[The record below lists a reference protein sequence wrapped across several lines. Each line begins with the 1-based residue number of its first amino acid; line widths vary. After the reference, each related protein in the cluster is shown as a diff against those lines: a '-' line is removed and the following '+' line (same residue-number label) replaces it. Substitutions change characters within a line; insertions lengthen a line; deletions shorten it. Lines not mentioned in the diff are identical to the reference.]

1 MNTTIDLLNL
11 AQCDNSK
18 TRCTSSS
25 NVTST
30 SSNKTF
36 EDVLKLQK
44 DKTIDSNKDINQG
57 NYSSLNNA
65 TVFNVTNISSSKKG
79 LEFLNKLNTLV
90 NDKSINSNT
99 KLKDLLNNVMEAVK
113 KVSSQIKDTQL
124 SDEEKSEIT
133 EEVLQNLI
141 AMLDNFVNLSQSN
154 ISFEEINPSLVTD
167 VEGVSATTESLD
179 LSLSSTLL
187 NFDISTEDGLTEL
200 DDIAQSLDN
209 ISDKIT
215 SLFGDNSAV
224 EENSE
229 LLEFMDNLSS
239 VISQSDDKNI
249 DTDLVRSLTKKEDIS
264 TNINN
269 LDMST
274 ILNNNID
281 TIDFRTDKVDNLH
294 PVAKQILQTMQ
305 AQLGAVDLD
314 GKTIEVRLKLYPSK
328 LGEISVVIGRRGSD
342 INVNILSDNADVR
355 KLLSD
360 SINILKN
367 NLAESNSGSVNI
379 DISNGNSNDD
389 RRQNNNNNSIDIT
402 DNVDKYV
409 DDVTLKLQV
418 SNSLTNKV
426 LDIKL

>member
-18 TRCTSSS
+18 TRCASSS
-25 NVTST
+25 NVTNT

-36 EDVLKLQK
+36 ADVLKLQK

-99 KLKDLLNNVMEAVK
+99 ELKDLLNNVMEAVK

-133 EEVLQNLI
+133 EEALQNLI
-141 AMLDNFVNLSQSN
+141 AMLDNFANLSQSN
-154 ISFEEINPSLVTD
+154 ISFEEINPSLMTD
-167 VEGVSATTESLD
+167 VEGVSTTTESLD
-179 LSLSSTLL
+179 LSLSSTPL
-187 NFDISTEDGLTEL
+187 NFDISPEDGLTEL

-249 DTDLVRSLTKKEDIS
+249 DTDLDRSLSKKEDIS

-269 LDMST
+269 LDMNT

-328 LGEISVVIGRRGSD
+328 LGEISVVIERSGSD

-379 DISNGNSNDD
+379 DISNGKSNEES
-389 RRQNNNNNSIDIT
+389 RQNNNNNSIDTT
-402 DNVDKYV
+402 DNLNKYV
-409 DDVTLKLQV
+409 EEANITLQV
-418 SNSLTNKV
+418 SNSLTNKI